1 MAGHRPHRRRC
12 GHGIV
17 APVKVL
23 PKGGEEL
30 ISTIGRAAVYGL
42 DILVRRAYHVWEF
55 TQDENCILRIA
66 LGKSAKDMTLSDGT
80 RIQKGEVVGELH
92 FWNEHLPRMEKEGP
106 SLEWALKSYRLWR
119 ASLKKLAAY
128 LENDPQFENVRAF
141 RGESAL
147 LKDVLEGSALF
158 ERLGFDLVRR
168 DRTSVL
174 KRFGEFW
181 ENLYTWWLIWTFNPG
196 SLRSKKLS
204 RMERAQIWISRQA
217 LLEKYGR

>member
-1 MAGHRPHRRRC
+1 MPGA
-12 GHGIV
+12 
-17 APVKVL
+17 
-23 PKGGEEL
+23 
-30 ISTIGRAAVYGL
+30 IGRAAVRGL
-42 DILVRRAYHVWEF
+42 DMLIRRAVHVREF
-55 TQDENCILRIA
+55 TQDENCILRVA
-66 LGKSAKDMTLSDGT
+66 LGRSTGEMTLSDGT
-80 RIQKGEVVGELH
+80 RIEKDEVVGELH
-92 FWNEHLPRMEKEGP
+92 LWNEHLPRMDEEGP
-106 SLEWALKSYRLWR
+106 SLEWATKAYRLWR

-147 LKDVLEGSALF
+147 LKDDLEGSALF

-168 DRTSVL
+168 DRTSKL

-196 SLRSKKLS
+196 SLRRKKLF

-217 LLEKYGR
+217 LLEKYG